1 METKEMLGDN
11 KKEGASKKC
20 KIGKMSFMDGPFN
33 EQAKNLLNL
42 GCNYLAYIILNQI
55 YSKSLAI

>member
-1 METKEMLGDN
+1 MLGDN

-42 GCNYLAYIILNQI
+42 GCNYLANLILNQI